1 MNVNLSVFEHNVQLK
16 VGGRQF
22 NTVTMPITESYVL
35 TNASVHAAN
44 EWPRHAATVLDV
56 ITLVRG
62 TPPRAQRQCSN

>member
-44 EWPRHAATVLDV
+44 E
-56 ITLVRG
+56 
-62 TPPRAQRQCSN
+62 